1 MEIAQALQRLEKNIN
16 ENELIKIGDK
26 LLLGCSG
33 GADSNAMLYLFS
45 QLRVTYNLT
54 LLAVHVNHQIR
65 GAESDADQESVKEL
79 CSNLNIPLIIHKVKV
94 PKTGNLENH
103 ARKLRFSV
111 FAKVLDSYKFDKI
124 LLAHQREDQAETVL
138 LNLFRGSGITGMA
151 GIKAISGKIVHPMLC
166 FSRKELED
174 ILSKVDITWRTDS
187 SNLDN
192 KFRRNLLRN
201 ELIPR
206 LEREFNPMLS
216 SHLSFVAE
224 LFAQADKILK
234 QRSESQYKRICLDIQ
249 PERTVLSC
257 PLLIKL
263 SKIER
268 YYLLRNVFIK
278 VCDDDNDFFAVH
290 YQAIDNI
297 LATKGS
303 KCIYLP
309 KNIVVIK
316 QYEEL
321 IIQVGDIKKNTEP
334 EPMIIDTDRTM
345 AVYGNYRFSFKYLK
359 VQPKDHKLADGQEQ
373 IIIDADKVN
382 FPFMIRFRK
391 PGDRFMPIGMTQYKS
406 LKEFFI
412 DEKVPK
418 YERDLIPI
426 LEDGEK
432 LFWIVGC
439 RLDDRVK
446 CDETTSRYLQ
456 IVANPIASKSRRA
469 IHKKEKRKG

>member
-1 MEIAQALQRLEKNIN
+1 M
-16 ENELIKIGDK
+16 
-26 LLLGCSG
+26 
-33 GADSNAMLYLFS
+33 
-45 QLRVTYNLT
+45 
-54 LLAVHVNHQIR
+54 
-65 GAESDADQESVKEL
+65 
-79 CSNLNIPLIIHKVKV
+79 SNLNIPLIIHKVKV

-263 SKIER
+263 SKLKGII
-268 YYLLRNVFIK
+268 YFAMSLSGL
-278 VCDDDNDFFAVH
+278 DDDNDFFAVS
-290 YQAIDNI
+290 
-297 LATKGS
+297 LS
-303 KCIYLP
+303 
-309 KNIVVIK
+309 
-316 QYEEL
+316 
-321 IIQVGDIKKNTEP
+321 
-334 EPMIIDTDRTM
+334 
-345 AVYGNYRFSFKYLK
+345 
-359 VQPKDHKLADGQEQ
+359 
-373 IIIDADKVN
+373 
-382 FPFMIRFRK
+382 
-391 PGDRFMPIGMTQYKS
+391 GDR
-406 LKEFFI
+406 
-412 DEKVPK
+412 
-418 YERDLIPI
+418 
-426 LEDGEK
+426 
-432 LFWIVGC
+432 
-439 RLDDRVK
+439 
-446 CDETTSRYLQ
+446 
-456 IVANPIASKSRRA
+456 
-469 IHKKEKRKG
+469 

>member
-1 MEIAQALQRLEKNIN
+1 M
-16 ENELIKIGDK
+16 
-26 LLLGCSG
+26 
-33 GADSNAMLYLFS
+33 
-45 QLRVTYNLT
+45 
-54 LLAVHVNHQIR
+54 
-65 GAESDADQESVKEL
+65 
-79 CSNLNIPLIIHKVKV
+79 
-94 PKTGNLENH
+94 
-103 ARKLRFSV
+103 
-111 FAKVLDSYKFDKI
+111 
-124 LLAHQREDQAETVL
+124 
-138 LNLFRGSGITGMA
+138 
-151 GIKAISGKIVHPMLC
+151 
-166 FSRKELED
+166 
-174 ILSKVDITWRTDS
+174 
-187 SNLDN
+187 
-192 KFRRNLLRN
+192 
-201 ELIPR
+201 
-206 LEREFNPMLS
+206 
-216 SHLSFVAE
+216 
-224 LFAQADKILK
+224 
-234 QRSESQYKRICLDIQ
+234 
-249 PERTVLSC
+249 
-257 PLLIKL
+257 
-263 SKIER
+263 
-268 YYLLRNVFIK
+268 
-278 VCDDDNDFFAVH
+278 
-290 YQAIDNI
+290 
-297 LATKGS
+297 
-303 KCIYLP
+303 
-309 KNIVVIK
+309 VIK

-391 PGDRFMPIGMTQYKS
+391 PGDRFMPFGMTQYKS